1 MSTQCEF
8 CGKADVENHLLECEM
23 VLSYLF
29 AGSTTFS
36 CPDETTI
43 QLINTVK
50 KPKKLPVLR
59 WKNILELCEE
69 LRGVS
74 NHQSTMMYT

>member
-1 MSTQCEF
+1 MTTKCEF
-8 CGKADVENHLLECEM
+8 CDKPDVGNHLLECEM

-29 AGSTTFS
+29 AGSTTLS

-43 QLINTVK
+43 QLVNTIK
-50 KPKKLPVLR
+50 KTKKLPVLR
-59 WKNILELCEE
+59 WKNIRELCEE

-74 NHQSTMMYT
+74 THQSTMMYT